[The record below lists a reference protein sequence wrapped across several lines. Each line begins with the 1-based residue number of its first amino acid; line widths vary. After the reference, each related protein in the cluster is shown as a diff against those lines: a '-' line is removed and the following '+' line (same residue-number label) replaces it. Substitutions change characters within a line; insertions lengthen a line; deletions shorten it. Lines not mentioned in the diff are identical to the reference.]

1 MHRTTTTHLSDAVER
16 LTELNTRLDDINWM
30 PIEERIDFAVK
41 ASLILQGII
50 DGCSHEDFL
59 DEEITLVENL
69 VERVN
74 SIVVELST
82 DAQEGC

>member
-41 ASLILQGII
+41 ASLILQSII